1 MPPVA
6 PGLGAGQMERYIKR
20 LRRQSTRATAF
31 QSREPDAL
39 MTECAHGWRIAVD
52 THRLP

>member
-20 LRRQSTRATAF
+20 LRRQSTRAAAF
-31 QSREPDAL
+31 QSCEPDAL